1 MKLFYFYS
9 KNDKKKEAISKASQT
24 SRLEAAK
31 EFAAKKRLSLK
42 TFLKI
47 FGVSR

>member
-9 KNDKKKEAISKASQT
+9 KNDKHKEAISKSLKM

-31 EFAAKKRLSLK
+31 EFAAKKCLSLK
-42 TFLKI
+42 SFLEI
-47 FGVSR
+47 FGVSK